1 MNGKPEVIAAL
12 NQLLTGELTAMD
24 VYFVQS
30 RMCDNWGYTKL
41 SARLGHEVTDETRH
55 ADALI
60 KRILFLGGQP
70 DVASRAPF
78 SAGKDVPE
86 MLRFDPDGRP
96 PVDSLGSRCEDL
108 ADDVGGKNLSRW
120 RRRHTWP
127 SAEDIQGALSGR
139 TITEASISQT
149 SRVLPSSVLSAQSA
163 RPAPPPAPDAVPWA
177 RAAARATGRPT

>member
-86 MLRFDPDGRP
+86 MLRFDLELENQVAHALNEAMALSISMDDNGTRAILE
-96 PVDSLGSRCEDL
+96 VMLRDTEDDHIYWL
-108 ADDVGGKNLSRW
+108 ESQLHLIGDVGVQNYL
-120 RRRHTWP
+120 
-127 SAEDIQGALSGR
+127 QM
-139 TITEASISQT
+139 QM
-149 SRVLPSSVLSAQSA
+149 
-163 RPAPPPAPDAVPWA
+163 
-177 RAAARATGRPT
+177 